1 MNKRKNWNWG
11 RVYGPYAI
19 RWIKAYY
26 ECLVEARPVSKLE
39 DVWTTAQGRLF

>member
-1 MNKRKNWNWG
+1 MSKRKTWNWG
-11 RVYGPYAI
+11 RVHGPYAI

-39 DVWTTAQGRLF
+39 DVRTTAQGRLF